1 VSGHRGRIGDVVM
14 MMHELK
20 VASVRG
26 KHNVNVALCSPAA
39 AIPVMLIAIP
49 VVLCAILIANALTGA
64 GRIIY

>member
-1 VSGHRGRIGDVVM
+1 M